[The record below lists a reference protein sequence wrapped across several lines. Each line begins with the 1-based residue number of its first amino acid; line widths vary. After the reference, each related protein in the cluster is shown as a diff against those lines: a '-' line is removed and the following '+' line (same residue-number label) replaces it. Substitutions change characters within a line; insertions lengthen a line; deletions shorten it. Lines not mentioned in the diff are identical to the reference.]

1 MTVIMIFGKRGLN
14 GGLWG
19 GLALYALCHTLAQ
32 AQSLGVTSQGNTGG
46 LVIPSA
52 QVLPVGTVAASY
64 GNYQEPF
71 FGPHEKQQNMTL
83 GIGLLPYVE
92 FYGRFANY
100 CDNCDGFF
108 TWNGIRDISA
118 NLKLQMPTPWA
129 RGPKVAVGMNELGG
143 GAQNFGSKYVVTSEQ
158 FGPLDVSLGY
168 AKGRAGSAGFDG
180 AFGGVAWR
188 FGNTGVSALA
198 EYDGQQKHAGLRW
211 NSEPILA
218 FGNAQ
223 VVGSVQQSFGTIA
236 SSAQSANTRNY
247 ALTLLI
253 PLTDQDTRAAA
264 LKPEATQALP
274 DHDAKP
280 DLAGMQATP
289 EDRMASLRKALIAVG
304 LERVRVGLRESSLGT
319 LLMVE
324 YENHRYAQ
332 NEVDALGLVFG
343 LAAELAPKGVQRIQ
357 AVTLKEGQ
365 RLYETSVSVEAYRA
379 FLRDGRASSVRDS
392 LVWERLPTSYAE
404 QTRWIDPEAS
414 AYSPVRVEIKPGLA
428 YTVGTEVGALDYFLA
443 ANFQT
448 KVPLWSGA
456 RAVVDYVLPLSNSSN
471 MDEGAI
477 YSIFRQPRGVRTLAL
492 QQSFWLGRHAL
503 TNVGIGRFNY
513 DRLGVQA
520 EMAAFVPG
528 SDNLVRLFAA
538 RYDKSA
544 EDMAGLD
551 RAYAASYRHLLSPTM
566 WVDLGLQR
574 YSDGT
579 QGPALNWTRWF
590 GDIGVKVFYNKGGN
604 LKFAGLELE
613 FPLTPRQGMKP
624 GPVIF
629 TGPSYFPVGLRSL
642 ITDSESTGNWILPTR
657 VLSIGLATS
666 VSLDQL
672 NIGRLSQGY
681 FADQVYRMRDAFYAY
696 AKNLL

>member
-1 MTVIMIFGKRGLN
+1 MAIIMTFGKRWLH
-14 GGLWG
+14 GGIWG
-19 GLALYALCHTLAQ
+19 SLALIAFCQTLAQ

-52 QVLPVGTVAASY
+52 QVLPVGRVAASY
-64 GNYQEPF
+64 GNYQEPI

-83 GIGLLPYVE
+83 GIGLLPHVE

-100 CDNCDGFF
+100 CNNCDGFF

-118 NLKLQMPTPWA
+118 NLKLQLPTPWSG
-129 RGPKVAVGMNELGG
+129 GPKLALGMNELGG
-143 GAQNFGSKYVVTSEQ
+143 GAQNFASKYAVASDQ
-158 FGPLDVSLGY
+158 FGSLDVSLGY
-168 AKGRAGSAGFDG
+168 AKGRPGTAGFDG

-188 FGNTGVSALA
+188 FGNTGLSALA

-223 VVGSVQQSFGTIA
+223 VIGSLQQSFGAPA
-236 SSAQSANTRNY
+236 SLGPNANARNY

-264 LKPEATQALP
+264 LKPEISQALP
-274 DHDAKP
+274 DPDAKP
-280 DLAGMQATP
+280 DPGGMHATP
-289 EDRMASLRKALIAVG
+289 QDRLASLRRALVAGG
-304 LERVRVGLRESSLGT
+304 LERIRVGLRESSLGT

-365 RLYETSVSVEAYRA
+365 RLYETSVGIEAYRN
-379 FLRDGRASSVRDS
+379 FLRDGRASLVRDS

-414 AYSPVRVEIKPGLA
+414 AFSPVRVEIKPGLA

-456 RAVVDYVLPLSNSSN
+456 RAVVDYVLPLSNSTN

-477 YSIFRQPRGVRTLAL
+477 YSIFRQPRGVRTVAL

-513 DRLGVQA
+513 DRLGMQA

-544 EDMAGLD
+544 EDMTGLD
-551 RAYAASYRHLLSPTM
+551 RAYVASYRHLLSPTM
-566 WVDLGLQR
+566 WIDAGLQR

-613 FPLTPRQGMKP
+613 FPLTPRQGMQP

-696 AKNLL
+696 ARNLL

>member
-1 MTVIMIFGKRGLN
+1 MTIIMIFGKHGLN
-14 GGLWG
+14 GRAWG
-19 GLALYALCHTLAQ
+19 SIALYALCHTLAQ
-32 AQSLGVTSQGNTGG
+32 AQSLGVSSQGNTGG

-52 QVLPVGTVAASY
+52 QVLPVGMVAASY
-64 GNYQEPF
+64 GNYQEPYF
-71 FGPHEKQQNMTL
+71 APHEKQQNMSL

-100 CDNCDGFF
+100 CDNCDGYF
-108 TWNGIRDISA
+108 TWAGIRDISA
-118 NLKLQMPTPWA
+118 NLKLQIPTPWSG
-129 RGPKVAVGMNELGG
+129 GPKVALGMNELGG
-143 GAQNFGSKYVVTSEQ
+143 GAQNFGSKYVVASEQ

-168 AKGRAGSAGFDG
+168 AKGRPGSAGFDG

-223 VVGSVQQSFGTIA
+223 VVGSVQQSFGAPA
-236 SSAQSANTRNY
+236 SLGPNANTRNY

-264 LKPEATQALP
+264 LKPEIAQALP
-274 DHDAKP
+274 DLDAKP
-280 DLAGMQATP
+280 DLTGMQATP
-289 EDRMASLRKALIAVG
+289 EDRLTSLRKALIAVG
-304 LERVRVGLRESSLGT
+304 LERVRVGLRESSPGT

-343 LAAELAPKGVQRIQ
+343 LATEMAPKGVHRVQ

-365 RLYETSVSVEAYRA
+365 RVYETSVSVAAYRR
-379 FLRDGRASSVRDS
+379 FLRDGQAAAVRDS
-392 LVWERLPTSYAE
+392 LVWERLPPSSAE

-414 AYSPVRVEIKPGLA
+414 AFSPVRVEIKPGLS
-428 YTVGTEVGALDYFLA
+428 YTVGTEVGALDYFLS

-456 RAVVDYVLPLSNSSN
+456 RALVDYVLPLSNSTN

-503 TNVGIGRFNY
+503 TNVGVGRFNF
-513 DRLGVQA
+513 DRLGMQA

-528 SDNLVRLFAA
+528 SDDLVRLFAA

-551 RAYAASYRHLLSPTM
+551 RAYAASYRHVLSPTM
-566 WVDLGLQR
+566 WLDVGLQR

-613 FPLTPRQGMKP
+613 FPLTPRQGMTP

-629 TGPSYFPVGLRSL
+629 TGPSYFPLGLRSL
-642 ITDSESTGNWILPTR
+642 ITDAESTGNWILPTR

-681 FADQVYRMRDAFYAY
+681 FADQVYRMRDAFFTYAT
-696 AKNLL
+696 NLF

>member
-1 MTVIMIFGKRGLN
+1 MIFQKNWLN
-14 GGLWG
+14 QAVWG

-32 AQSLGVTSQGNTGG
+32 AQSLGVSSQGNTGG

-64 GNYQEPF
+64 GNYQEPL
-71 FGPHEKQQNMTL
+71 FGPHEKQQNMSL

-100 CDNCDGFF
+100 CNNCDGYF

-118 NLKLQMPTPWA
+118 NLKLQIPTPWA
-129 RGPKVAVGMNELGG
+129 GGPKLAVGMNELGG
-143 GAQNFGSKYVVTSEQ
+143 GAQNFGSKYVVASEQ

-168 AKGRAGSAGFDG
+168 AKGRTGTAGFDG

-188 FGNTGVSALA
+188 FGNTGLSALA

-223 VVGSVQQSFGTIA
+223 VVGSVQQSFSAPA
-236 SSAQSANTRNY
+236 SLGPNANSRNY

-264 LKPEATQALP
+264 LKPEATQTLP
-274 DHDAKP
+274 DLDAKP
-280 DLAGMQATP
+280 DLTGMQATA

-304 LERVRVGLRESSLGT
+304 LERVRVGLREGLPGT
-319 LLMVE
+319 LLMMVE

-343 LAAELAPKGVQRIQ
+343 LATEMAPKGVHRVQ

-365 RLYETSVSVEAYRA
+365 RLYETSVSVAAYRR
-379 FLRDGRASSVRDS
+379 FLRDGQAAAVRDS

-456 RAVVDYVLPLSNSSN
+456 RAVVDYVLPLNNSSN
-471 MDEGAI
+471 MGEGAI
-477 YSIFRQPRGVRTLAL
+477 YSIFRQPRGVRTVAL

-503 TNVGIGRFNY
+503 TNVGVGRFNY
-513 DRLGVQA
+513 NRLGLQA
-520 EMAAFVPG
+520 EMAAFIPG

-696 AKNLL
+696 AKHLL